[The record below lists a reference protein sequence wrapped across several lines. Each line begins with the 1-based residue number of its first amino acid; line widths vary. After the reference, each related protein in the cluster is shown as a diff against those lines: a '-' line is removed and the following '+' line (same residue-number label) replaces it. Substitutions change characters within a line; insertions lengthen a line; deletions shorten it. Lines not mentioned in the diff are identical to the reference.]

1 MKVGDRCLAKSTEI
15 TGERYI
21 LGTIR
26 AVREAQITVEFDGG
40 EICHLDESQIMDRAK
55 TEKLIRA
62 EERARKRM
70 RRAHHKVRTLV
81 ENRKKFNPMTLRPRL
96 EAYNRATEAY
106 LQASKALDALL

>member
-15 TGERYI
+15 TADRYMPA
-21 LGTIR
+21 TIQ
-26 AVREAQITVEFDGG
+26 AVTEAQIAVEFDTG
-40 EICHLDESQIMDRAK
+40 EICHLHESQIMDRAK

-81 ENRKKFNPMTLRPRL
+81 ENKKRFNPTNLRPRL
-96 EAYNRATEAY
+96 EAYNKATEAY
-106 LQASKALDALL
+106 LQASEALDALL